1 MEVGAGEGCGGS
13 ERRGDSGEKEE
24 EEEEEEEIFEV
35 VRSNSGSGLDN
46 WPERSLSCLNK
57 QSEDEE
63 ADDLRAWESYCWLCW
78 PPQTKQVLQEAGAEE
93 SLLVEVGSTGRG
105 VQPGVQL
112 SRDPWPHLSS
122 SRRWGGWS

>member
-46 WPERSLSCLNK
+46 
-57 QSEDEE
+57 
-63 ADDLRAWESYCWLCW
+63 
-78 PPQTKQVLQEAGAEE
+78 
-93 SLLVEVGSTGRG
+93 
-105 VQPGVQL
+105 
-112 SRDPWPHLSS
+112 
-122 SRRWGGWS
+122 